1 MIDALLTRA
10 WDKTSDIRT
19 RTMAKESSIALGNVK
34 VMNQDG
40 TGEGWLD
47 ILGGTVD
54 LGSAQIRGGKV
65 RI

>member
-1 MIDALLTRA
+1 
-10 WDKTSDIRT
+10 
-19 RTMAKESSIALGNVK
+19 MAKESSIALDNVK